1 MVSSARFVEMTAS
14 AEAQDGKGYASFAEG
29 VVPISHISSAMVYG
43 HWVYVALFFSAEM
56 YLEDM
61 LLYDEML
68 IPKGLRLGKQRVGS
82 RESRFVVNAAES
94 RVEAIENP
102 HLEGARGS
110 TSLLL
115 VSITQMSGYLGFAYN
130 WYYEG
135 GFRVASGLGHPL
147 LAIPAL
153 LL

>member
-1 MVSSARFVEMTAS
+1 MT
-14 AEAQDGKGYASFAEG
+14 
-29 VVPISHISSAMVYG
+29 YG
-43 HWVYVALFFSAEM
+43 HWVYVTLFFSARM

-61 LLYDEML
+61 LLYDKML
-68 IPKGLRLGKQRVGS
+68 ISKGLRIGKQRVES
-82 RESRFVVNAAES
+82 MESRFVVNAAER

-110 TSLLL
+110 ASLLL
-115 VSITQMSGYLGFAYN
+115 VSITQTSSYLGFAYN
-130 WYYEG
+130 WYDEG

-147 LAIPAL
+147 VAIPAL